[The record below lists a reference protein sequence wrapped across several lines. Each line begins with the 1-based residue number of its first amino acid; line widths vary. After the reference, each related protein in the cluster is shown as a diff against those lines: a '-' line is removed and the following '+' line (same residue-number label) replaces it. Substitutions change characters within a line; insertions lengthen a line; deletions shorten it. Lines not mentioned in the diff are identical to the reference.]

1 MEEIAQIQ
9 LPPFTTKLII
19 SHSGLLNT
27 SVPSD
32 DVELNKSTYI
42 LVCPNCAQTN
52 SLISQLHADVVELP
66 GNRRYF
72 VFDTLTFCLVIWN
85 DFMEVEHLDDEYLFE
100 FRRFCTKTKFI
111 NNLWFYLP
119 KKIASEQQQQYAQIF
134 NQFKAMFK
142 KDIVCFFVFSHPLR
156 VTCTGIDIDQT
167 YLLKSGCM
175 HQYMRRNVGIAL
187 LHDDIN
193 ISSTFYDA
201 CIIS

>member
-9 LPPFTTKLII
+9 LPPFTTELII
-19 SHSGLLNT
+19 SPSGLLNT
-27 SVPSD
+27 SVPSAD

-42 LVCPNCAQTN
+42 LVCPNCAQAN

-142 KDIVCFFVFSHPLR
+142 KDIVCFFCFFATIESNM
-156 VTCTGIDIDQT
+156 
-167 YLLKSGCM
+167 Y
-175 HQYMRRNVGIAL
+175 RNRHRSNIPIEIG
-187 LHDDIN
+187 LHASIHAQKCWHR
-193 ISSTFYDA
+193 IVA
-201 CIIS
+201 